1 LERLPSRYG
10 SLRFCGANAPD
21 WDKTWGVRRRVIV
34 PEDAGVFHP
43 GWGHPRIYFSLRKTY
58 SESRIRK
65 ENAMNGSMIILLLF
79 VIRLVI
85 PITLTLLVGEW
96 MRRQESIYWLK

>member
-1 LERLPSRYG
+1 
-10 SLRFCGANAPD
+10 
-21 WDKTWGVRRRVIV
+21 
-34 PEDAGVFHP
+34 
-43 GWGHPRIYFSLRKTY
+43 
-58 SESRIRK
+58 
-65 ENAMNGSMIILLLF
+65 MNGSMIILLLF